1 MLHSVFRVNDYI
13 KSGMDKD
20 VVDPDDGVNLAKKR
34 KMLGVAEV
42 VDPEINENF
51 PSGGFQ
57 CSVALLL
64 RISFSH
70 IWKYLIEEVELRKKL
85 ATEKPIAKGYNF
97 YKSGHVR
104 QFFSKKQG
112 NKFFIKRLFS
122 HL

>member
-1 MLHSVFRVNDYI
+1 M
-13 KSGMDKD
+13 
-20 VVDPDDGVNLAKKR
+20 
-34 KMLGVAEV
+34 

-85 ATEKPIAKGYNF
+85 ATEKPNAKGYNF

-112 NKFFIKRLFS
+112 SKFFIKRLFS